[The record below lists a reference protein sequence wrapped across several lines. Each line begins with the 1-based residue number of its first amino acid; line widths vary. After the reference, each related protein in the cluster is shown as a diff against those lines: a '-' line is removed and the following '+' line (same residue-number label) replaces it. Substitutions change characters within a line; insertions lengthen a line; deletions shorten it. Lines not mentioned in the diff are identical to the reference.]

1 MKIIVI
7 TWQSYYNMF
16 YKVSKKIKDL
26 NIKVYSARVLEK
38 EGEKLKAVLDEI
50 KGSDLLLV
58 YRSTQE
64 SFWEILE
71 KEIREGKIDKKIVYL
86 SSDPSFWTY
95 ST

>member
-71 KEIREGKIDKKIVYL
+71 KK
-86 SSDPSFWTY
+86 
-95 ST
+95 